1 MPLPY
6 EGGDSYYY
14 TDEYK
19 VIIRSCK
26 EVLLESAAYTPF
38 VDPGI
43 RFAYRYNF
51 HKFLR
56 QLRTDNSDMTAIPE
70 QLIWTISFLNG
81 IENPNQDFSH
91 LEGIYTVTE
100 EAIDLMI
107 QSTRTVRQ

>member
-1 MPLPY
+1 MPIPLL
-6 EGGDSYYY
+6 GGNTYYY

-19 VIIRSCK
+19 TIIRSCK
-26 EVLLESAAYTPF
+26 DVLIQSASFTPITG
-38 VDPGI
+38 PGI

-56 QLRTDNSDMTAIPE
+56 QLTNGNSQMSAIPE
-70 QLIWTISFLNG
+70 EMIWTVSFLNG

-91 LEGIYTVTE
+91 LEGIYMVT
-100 EAIDLMI
+100 ADIIDIVI

>member
-26 EVLLESAAYTPF
+26 EVLLQSAFYTPF
-38 VDPGI
+38 QGPGI
-43 RFAYRYNF
+43 KFAYRYNF

-56 QLRTDNSDMTAIPE
+56 QIRTDNSEMTAIPE
-70 QLIWTISFLNG
+70 ELIWTISFLNG

-91 LEGIYTVTE
+91 LDGIYTVTAE
-100 EAIDLMI
+100 SIDLMI
-107 QSTRTVRQ
+107 QTTRTVRQ

>member
-6 EGGDSYYY
+6 TGGDDFYY

-26 EVLLESAAYTPF
+26 EVLLAQASNTQIL
-38 VDPGI
+38 DPGI

-56 QLRTDNSDMTAIPE
+56 QLRNANAGSFVIPE
-70 QLIWTISFLNG
+70 ELIWTISFLNG
-81 IENPNQDFSH
+81 IEDPTQDFSH
-91 LEGIYTVTE
+91 LTELRIVTFE
-100 EAIDLMI
+100 QVDALI